1 MIYLIYYYLISFCLL
16 GYGFLLSRILN
27 LKFINFGF
35 LGLFGISF
43 LISISYL
50 TTLFFVHDYFFN
62 LVILISGIF
71 LFTLF
76 YKKKFYKYLLQHL
89 IIFTVLIIFI
99 LVAKNHDDF
108 SYYHYPYSYFL
119 TQFEHPIGFGHLNN
133 GFRNP
138 SSIFF
143 LNSLFYYPKI
153 EFYLLNI
160 SQVFFLGFSNIILI
174 NLIFNKKIFKKLKF
188 INFLSLLVLSFIN
201 IFFYRLAEHGT
212 DRSGMILIL
221 IIIILIFLILNNN
234 NKLRFINELNLFY
247 IILILLTILI
257 SLKPFYLI
265 YSPLILCIFTIK
277 FFRINFYKIIYSKII
292 FYSYIFV
299 FFIFF
304 FNFINSGCLVYPAAF
319 TCFDNLQWSFSKQ
332 MVGEVNEW
340 YELWAKA
347 GASPNYIVENRSEY
361 ISNFNWLNNWI
372 NNYFFNKVSDFLL
385 GLTLFIL
392 IFGKV
397 FLRLDKKIYLTKQ
410 IKYKIVYIFL
420 LICLIEWFFKHP
432 ALRYGGYQLFALIC
446 FIPLALLFNSQKMLY
461 KNFYKKSFIMVIII
475 FIIFFSRN
483 LNRIIEENEKYD
495 FNPFLSTK
503 YIFDEKFY
511 NRYIYHVEERQ
522 NEFKKINL
530 FGKNFIITMSK

>member
-1 MIYLIYYYLISFCLL
+1 MVNLINSSSFSSLKKE
-16 GYGFLLSRILN
+16 N
-27 LKFINFGF
+27 LK
-35 LGLFGISF
+35 SF
-43 LISISYL
+43 S
-50 TTLFFVHDYFFN
+50 
-62 LVILISGIF
+62 
-71 LFTLF
+71 
-76 YKKKFYKYLLQHL
+76 
-89 IIFTVLIIFI
+89 IFI
-99 LVAKNHDDF
+99 
-108 SYYHYPYSYFL
+108 
-119 TQFEHPIGFGHLNN
+119 
-133 GFRNP
+133 
-138 SSIFF
+138 
-143 LNSLFYYPKI
+143 
-153 EFYLLNI
+153 
-160 SQVFFLGFSNIILI
+160 
-174 NLIFNKKIFKKLKF
+174 
-188 INFLSLLVLSFIN
+188 
-201 IFFYRLAEHGT
+201 
-212 DRSGMILIL
+212 
-221 IIIILIFLILNNN
+221 
-234 NKLRFINELNLFY
+234 
-247 IILILLTILI
+247 
-257 SLKPFYLI
+257 
-265 YSPLILCIFTIK
+265 
-277 FFRINFYKIIYSKII
+277 
-292 FYSYIFV
+292 
-299 FFIFF
+299 FFILF
-304 FNFINSGCLVYPAAF
+304 FNFINSGCLVYPATF